1 MIKYEELEKQL
12 KNRLLIEREIW
23 AKSPTETGK
32 NEVAKID
39 NIFAN
44 FPEYVRQHIAKTA
57 REVVKIVSEK
67 ASRYLETKPTGEVDT
82 LGIVP
87 NDPILG
93 LVNRGIPY
101 GTQQSEEV
109 IQKIYESFGYTD
121 KLITLP
127 ELRKLEAELKHVD
140 FDRDPQKYSDIN
152 AEIEIAKNHAGM
164 KLEGHN
170 FYTDDVIAE
179 WAANLYRA
187 SIEASKSR

>member
-1 MIKYEELEKQL
+1 MIKREELEKQL
-12 KNRLLIEREIW
+12 KDRLLLEREIW
-23 AKSPTETGK
+23 SKNPTEMGR

-39 NIFAN
+39 NILAN

-57 REVVKIVSEK
+57 REVVKIVSNK
-67 ASRYLETKPTGEVDT
+67 QSRYLETKPTGEVDT

-101 GTQQSEEV
+101 GTKQSEEV

-127 ELRKLEAELKHVD
+127 ELRELEELKREEL
-140 FDRDPQKYSDIN
+140 DRDPQKYSDIN

-179 WAANLYRA
+179 WAANLYRE